1 MIEFLFVANLLVCFI
16 EKPDACF
23 LAQDDRGPY
32 RSIAVCNDR
41 LAEMTVSIMNDPYI
55 GKIHYVRAAR
65 CDAIASPNLKT
76 SILSDLKVLG
86 HDTP

>member
-1 MIEFLFVANLLVCFI
+1 MTEFLFIANLLVCFI
-16 EKPDACF
+16 ETPNACF

-32 RSIAVCNDR
+32 KNIAVCNDR

-55 GKIHYVRAAR
+55 VKIHYVRGAR
-65 CDAIASPNLKT
+65 CDAIVAPNSKT

-86 HDTP
+86 HDTR

>member
-41 LAEMTVSIMNDPYI
+41 LAEMTVSIMNDPYTS
-55 GKIHYVRAAR
+55 KIHYVRAAR
-65 CDAIASPNLKT
+65 CDGIPSPNLKT